1 MAGASVRRPIPA
13 VVFILLLSLL
23 SAIVWYRVLNR
34 TPASAEKATTT
45 GTSTT
50 SPSCT
55 PKPATKT
62 TAKSK
67 STTPARTPAKTV
79 PVVWPRTSAVSVT
92 VLNGTSRTGL
102 AKSVAAQLKVR
113 GFKIATITNDTVD
126 TVTVTQV
133 RYGPKLATAAKLVQL
148 YLPGSRLVPNSGKAA
163 TVTVS
168 LGSSYSR
175 LSTDA
180 AVAKA
185 KRTATTVAC

>member
-34 TPASAEKATTT
+34 TPATAHKADTPTTT
-45 GTSTT
+45 SR
-50 SPSCT
+50 SCA
-55 PKPATKT
+55 PKPATTT

-67 STTPARTPAKTV
+67 TTPAKAV
-79 PVVWPRTSAVSVT
+79 PVVWPRTSSVHVT
-92 VLNGTSRTGL
+92 VLNGTSRNGL
-102 AKSVAAQLKVR
+102 AKSVAGQLKNR

-126 TVTVTQV
+126 TVKVTQV

-148 YLPGSRLVPNSGKAA
+148 YLPGSRLVPNSSKATA
-163 TVTVS
+163 VTVS

-180 AVAKA
+180 AVARA
-185 KRTATTVAC
+185 KRTATSVAC

>member
-34 TPASAEKATTT
+34 TPATAQKAGTPATTT
-45 GTSTT
+45 HSCAPKAATT
-50 SPSCT
+50 S
-55 PKPATKT
+55 
-62 TAKSK
+62 AKSK
-67 STTPARTPAKTV
+67 TPAAKTPAKVV
-79 PVVWPRTSAVSVT
+79 PVVWPRTASVNVT
-92 VLNGTSRTGL
+92 VLNGTSRAGL
-102 AKSVAAQLKVR
+102 AKSVATQLRAR
-113 GFKIATITNDTVD
+113 GFKIGTITNDTVD

-148 YLPGSRLVPNSGKAA
+148 YLPGSRLVPNTGKAV

-175 LSTDA
+175 LSTNA

-185 KRTATTVAC
+185 KRTAAPVAC

>member
-34 TPASAEKATTT
+34 TPASAHKAATPTTT
-45 GTSTT
+45 TH
-50 SPSCT
+50 SCA
-55 PKPATKT
+55 PKPAAT
-62 TAKSK
+62 TSAKSK
-67 STTPARTPAKTV
+67 TPVKAV
-79 PVVWPRTSAVSVT
+79 PVVWPRAASVYVT
-92 VLNGTSRTGL
+92 VLNGTSRAGL
-102 AKSVAAQLKVR
+102 AKSVATQLKAR
-113 GFKIATITNDTVD
+113 GFKIGKITNDTVD

-148 YLPGSRLVPNSGKAA
+148 YLPGSRLVPNSSKAT

-175 LSTDA
+175 LSTNA
-180 AVAKA
+180 AVARA
-185 KRTATTVAC
+185 ERTATPVAC

>member
-34 TPASAEKATTT
+34 TPATANNATTT
-45 GTSTT
+45 TTTT
-50 SPSCT
+50 SRSCA
-55 PKPATKT
+55 PKATKT
-62 TAKSK
+62 TTAK
-67 STTPARTPAKTV
+67 AA
-79 PVVWPRTSAVSVT
+79 PVVWPRPSSVQLT

-102 AKSVAAQLKVR
+102 ARSVAGQLRTR
-113 GFKIATITNDTVD
+113 GFKIATVANDTVS
-126 TVTVTQV
+126 TVSVTQV

-148 YLPGSRLVPNSGKAA
+148 YLPGSRLAPNSSQTAA
-163 TVTVS
+163 VTIS

-180 AVAKA
+180 AVARA
-185 KRTATTVAC
+185 KRTTTSVTC

>member
-1 MAGASVRRPIPA
+1 MAGASVRRPLPA

-34 TPASAEKATTT
+34 TPATADKGTATTT
-45 GTSTT
+45 TSR
-50 SPSCT
+50 SCA

-62 TAKSK
+62 TGK
-67 STTPARTPAKTV
+67 AKTTAPSRAV
-79 PVVWPRTSAVSVT
+79 PVVWPRTAAVRVI
-92 VLNGTSRTGL
+92 VLNGTTRAGL
-102 AKSVAAQLKVR
+102 AKSVAGQLRTR
-113 GFKIATITNDTVD
+113 GFTISSITNDKVD
-126 TVTVTQV
+126 TVTATQV
-133 RYGPKLATAAKLVQL
+133 RYGPALATAAKLVQL

-185 KRTATTVAC
+185 KRTTTTVGC